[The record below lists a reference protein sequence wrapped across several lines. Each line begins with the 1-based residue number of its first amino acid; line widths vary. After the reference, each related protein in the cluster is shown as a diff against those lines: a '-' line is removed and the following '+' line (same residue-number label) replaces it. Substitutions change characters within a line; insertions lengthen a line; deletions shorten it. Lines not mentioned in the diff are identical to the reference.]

1 MYEQCKMYL
10 EKIPEP
16 LNEDDVFEKYPTEYS
31 ECMNTVLMQEVVRYN
46 ALLAVSTAATLRT
59 LASRTGADSF

>member
-46 ALLAVSTAATLRT
+46 ALLAVSGCNPAHACLSDR
-59 LASRTGADSF
+59 G